1 MSNSPGLIKAITE
14 IDILSPPQKHLAE
27 ILEAIG
33 VNLGYCFGSLIEI
46 DDQGKGY
53 MVSSFNLPQDYPG
66 QDSQVEAPIL
76 SSPAGEAVETGRII
90 VLHHPLS
97 DPRMAPWQGFL
108 QTYNIKTVVWVP
120 LKNKGQVFG
129 TYVLYDT
136 RRRDV
141 SGQELAML
149 EQMAVVISISTA
161 SNQYLDQLNHKTKE
175 LQQEITERKQ
185 AEILLNQHLEFIKLI
200 SEISSDFINLDT
212 AKIDSAINKAL
223 ELVTRFT
230 RVERGYVFLLTNDK
244 KRLVLTHEW
253 CTRDVLAHK
262 GILESIHVSDFEGFV
277 DSLKQGEI
285 AKVHAADI
293 PRTPE
298 NKSMTDVLDMLEIK
312 SFINIPIIVSNKF
325 IGYIGFDATKKQT
338 EWSDEVV
345 NTFNLTGEIIGNTLE
360 RKWAEEEILF
370 KNTLLE
376 TQKESSID
384 GILVVDDKKK
394 IISYNK
400 RLVEMWN
407 LPGELSAAKDHKKLL
422 SYALTQLEKPDE
434 FKKKVDH
441 LYAHKKEKSRDEII
455 LKDGRVFDRYSAPLN
470 SPTGK
475 YFGRIWFFRDI
486 TKRKMLEEKLMRQ
499 EKLAVL
505 GQLAGGVGH
514 ELRNPLGAIKNSTYF
529 LNMTLENPDPEV
541 RETLEILENEV
552 ANSEKIIN
560 SLLEF
565 ARARP
570 PLRQKVNID
579 DIIRKVLLGSNVPG
593 NIQVESRM
601 GNAIPTIMADPD
613 QLLQVFG
620 NIILN
625 AIQVMP
631 GGGLLS
637 IKAKSTGP
645 GRIAVSI
652 IDTGGGIP
660 EENLEKIFEPL
671 FSSKAKGIG
680 LGMAI
685 AKTFV
690 EGHGG
695 SIQVQSEVGKG
706 STFTVTLP
714 IGNKEEKTHERESQ
728 HSDRR

>member
-1 MSNSPGLIKAITE
+1 MNCSPELIKTITE
-14 IDILSPPQKHLAE
+14 IDILSPPQKHLTE
-27 ILEAIG
+27 ILQAIG
-33 VNLGYCFGSLIEI
+33 VNLGYCFGSVIEI

-53 MVSSFNLPQDYPG
+53 MVSSFNLPQDYSE
-66 QDSQVEAPIL
+66 QDSKIEAPIL
-76 SSPAGEAVETGRII
+76 SGPAGEAVETGRIL
-90 VLHHPLS
+90 VLQHPLS
-97 DPRMAPWQGFL
+97 DPRMAPWREFL
-108 QTYNIKTVVWVP
+108 QPYNIKTMVWVP

-141 SGQELAML
+141 SEQELSML
-149 EQMAVVISISTA
+149 EQMAVVISISRA

-200 SEISSDFINLDT
+200 SEISSDFISLDT

-223 ELVTRFT
+223 ELVSQFT

-253 CTRDVLAHK
+253 CTQDVLAHK
-262 GILESIHVSDFEGFV
+262 GILESIHVSDFEDFV
-277 DSLKQGEI
+277 NSLKRGEI
-285 AKVHAADI
+285 AKVHSADI

-298 NKSMTDVLDMLEIK
+298 NKSMTDVLDLLEIK

-345 NTFNLTGEIIGNTLE
+345 NAFNLTGEIIGNTLE

-384 GILVVDDKKK
+384 GILVVDGKKK
-394 IISYNK
+394 VISYNK
-400 RLVEMWN
+400 RFVEMWN
-407 LPGELSAAKDHKKLL
+407 IPDELLAAKDQKKLL
-422 SYALTQLEKPDE
+422 VHALAQLEKPDE
-434 FKKKVDH
+434 FKKKVEY
-441 LYAHKKEKSRDEII
+441 LYAQKKEKSRDEII
-455 LKDGRVFDRYSAPLN
+455 LKGGRVFDRYSTPLN

-486 TKRKMLEEKLMRQ
+486 TERKMLEEKLMRQ

-529 LNMTLENPDPEV
+529 LNMILENPEPEMK
-541 RETLEILENEV
+541 ETLEILEKEV
-552 ANSEKIIN
+552 ANSEKIIT
-560 SLLEF
+560 SLLDF
-565 ARARP
+565 ALARP
-570 PLRQKVNID
+570 PLERKVNIN
-579 DIIRKVLLGSNVPG
+579 DIIQKVLLGSNVPG
-593 NIQVESRM
+593 NIQVESQIVK
-601 GNAIPTIMADPD
+601 AIPTIMADPD
-613 QLLQVFG
+613 QLVQVFG

-625 AIQVMP
+625 AIQAMP
-631 GGGLLS
+631 EGGLLS
-637 IKAKSTGP
+637 IKAKSPSP

-652 IDTGGGIP
+652 TDTGVGIL

-671 FSSKAKGIG
+671 FTTRAKGIG

-706 STFTVTLP
+706 TTFTVKLP
-714 IGNKEEKTHERESQ
+714 IGNKEEKPHERESQ
-728 HSDRR
+728 YFDR

>member
-1 MSNSPGLIKAITE
+1 MSRSPELIKAITG

-27 ILEAIG
+27 IVEAIG
-33 VNLGYCFGSLIEI
+33 SNLGYCFGSVIKI

-53 MVSSFNLPQDYPG
+53 MVSSFDLPQDYPDQAG
-66 QDSQVEAPIL
+66 KREAPIL
-76 SSPAGEAVETGRII
+76 SSPAGEVVETGRIL

-97 DPRMAPWQGFL
+97 DSRMAPWQGFL
-108 QTYNIKTVVWVP
+108 QTYNIKTMVWVP

-129 TYVLYDT
+129 TYILYDT

-141 SGQELAML
+141 SEQELSIL
-149 EQMAVVISISTA
+149 EQMAVVISISIA
-161 SNQYLDQLNHKTKE
+161 NNQYLDQLNHKTRE
-175 LQQEITERKQ
+175 LQQEIAERKQ

-212 AKIDSAINKAL
+212 AKIDRAINKAL
-223 ELVTRFT
+223 ERVTRFT

-253 CTRDVLAHK
+253 CPQDVHAHK
-262 GILESIHVSDFEGFV
+262 GILDSIRVDDFEDFV
-277 DSLKQGEI
+277 NSLKQGEI
-285 AKVHAADI
+285 AKVQAADI

-298 NKSMTDVLDMLEIK
+298 NKSMTDVLDLLEIK
-312 SFINIPIIVSNKF
+312 SFLNIPIIVSNKF

-345 NTFNLTGEIIGNTLE
+345 SAFNLTGQIIGNTLE
-360 RKWAEEEILF
+360 RKWAQEEILF

-384 GILVVDDKKK
+384 GILVVDGKKK
-394 IISYNK
+394 VISYNK

-407 LPGELSAAKDHKKLL
+407 LPGELLAAKDHKKSL
-422 SYALTQLEKPDE
+422 SYALTQLEEPDE

-486 TKRKMLEEKLMRQ
+486 TERKILEEKLMRQ

-514 ELRNPLGAIKNSTYF
+514 ELRNPLGAIKNAIYF

-541 RETLEILENEV
+541 KETLEILENEV
-552 ANSEKIIN
+552 ANSEKIIT
-560 SLLEF
+560 SLLDF
-565 ARARP
+565 ARTRP
-570 PLRQKVNID
+570 PLKREVNID
-579 DIIRKVLLGSNVPG
+579 DIIRKVVLVSNVPG
-593 NIQVESRM
+593 NIQVESQM
-601 GNAIPTIMADPD
+601 GSAIPTIMADPD
-613 QLLQVFG
+613 QLVQVFG

-625 AIQVMP
+625 AVQVMP
-631 GGGLLS
+631 GGGLLR
-637 IKAKSTGP
+637 IKTTSP
-645 GRIAVSI
+645 GLDRIAVSI

-671 FSSKAKGIG
+671 FTTRAKGIG

-690 EGHGG
+690 EGHEG

-714 IGNKEEKTHERESQ
+714 IRNKEEKPNERKSQ